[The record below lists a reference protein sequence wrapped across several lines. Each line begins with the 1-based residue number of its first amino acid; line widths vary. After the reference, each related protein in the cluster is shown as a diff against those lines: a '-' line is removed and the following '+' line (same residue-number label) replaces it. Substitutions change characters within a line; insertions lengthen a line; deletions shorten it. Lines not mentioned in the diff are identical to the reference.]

1 MLPRW
6 FHSYALVRKVENESI
21 RWLTLRTGPGEIDLI
36 HGQRL
41 EKESFRETASRE
53 VAWQLSLNR
62 DSDFLISTMAT
73 LNLEYEGVLPGSC
86 QPQHIAVAFFP
97 VDVYRSEVLK
107 RLDSN
112 PRCLWLSSAE
122 LCRGVAPGGEV
133 LSPIALQLINRFE
146 IVQAWQQ

>member
-6 FHSYALVRKVENESI
+6 FHGYALVRKVENESI

-73 LNLEYEGVLPGSC
+73 LNMEYEGVLPGSC

-107 RLDSN
+107 RLDSD

-146 IVQAWQQ
+146 IVQAWQE